1 MTSASARNIA
11 AHLGVLL
18 TYGNAII
25 PLRAPFCFTDRFNWD
40 ESTCIVVGASLLDG
54 HLPYTVAWDNKPPFT

>member
-18 TYGNAII
+18 TYGNAIV
-25 PLRAPFCFTDRFNWD
+25 PLRAPFWFTVRFNWD
-40 ESTCIVVGASLLDG
+40 ESTLHRRERLTAGRPSDLYSGVG
-54 HLPYTVAWDNKPPFT
+54 